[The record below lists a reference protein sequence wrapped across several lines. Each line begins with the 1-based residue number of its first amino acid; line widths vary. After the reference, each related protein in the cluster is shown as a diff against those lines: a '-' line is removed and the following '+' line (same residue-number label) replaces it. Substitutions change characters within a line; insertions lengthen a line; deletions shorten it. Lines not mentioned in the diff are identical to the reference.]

1 MVAHEVLVYWIWQ
14 ENMHFRLNK
23 EHKRDVALGI
33 DLGASQIKAAVV
45 RRQKDKL
52 ELVEYAVRTLPPG
65 LAKAY
70 KGPEFAAEL
79 QQLVDGLKTSERH
92 AFVTISCSSA
102 MVCQAEFPPVPL
114 ADIKSALKLNSAGY
128 LRRDFSAYYLDV
140 FELKKGTEETKG
152 KAKGKDKNSDT
163 AKDSAKTNAKDSAKN
178 KDSAKSSVLVSG
190 ATKEE
195 VDACRDALVAAKI
208 KPEVIELTAISVIN
222 AFQVGHPHGKDEVV
236 VLIDIGARMTSI
248 NFLFEGMPLITRIMH
263 FGGAQLSDYI
273 SQVLVLKPDEAE
285 EEKRKMSGPIQ
296 ELVKTAISPLARE
309 IRSSIDFFER
319 QNDLHVS
326 QIYACGGS
334 AASPQILAI
343 LGEAVGTHVECWNLI
358 ESLDISHFNG
368 ETQRV
373 LALGPSLAAVVGAVI
388 PRLS

>member
-1 MVAHEVLVYWIWQ
+1 MLFQ
-14 ENMHFRLNK
+14 RNK
-23 EHKRDVALGI
+23 QHKRDVALGI
-33 DLGASQIKAAVV
+33 DRGASQIKAAVV

-52 ELVEYAVRTLPPG
+52 ELVEYAVRPLPPG

-114 ADIKSALKLNSAGY
+114 AEIKSALKLNSAGY

-152 KAKGKDKNSDT
+152 KAKSKDKNSDP
-163 AKDSAKTNAKDSAKN
+163 AKDSAKTNGTAN
-178 KDSAKSSVLVSG
+178 TKDSAKSSVLVGG

-222 AFQVGHPHGKDEVV
+222 AFQVGHPQGKNEVV

-319 QNDLHVS
+319 QHDLHVS

-334 AASPQILAI
+334 ASSPQILAI

-358 ESLDISHFNG
+358 ESLDVSHFNG

-388 PRLS
+388 PRLL

>member
-1 MVAHEVLVYWIWQ
+1 
-14 ENMHFRLNK
+14 MHFRRNK
-23 EHKRDVALGI
+23 KHKRDVALGI

-45 RRQKDKL
+45 RRLKDKL
-52 ELVEYAVRTLPPG
+52 ELVEYAVRSLPPG
-65 LAKAY
+65 LTKAY

-114 ADIKSALKLNSAGY
+114 AEIKSALKLNSSGY
-128 LRRDFSAYYLDV
+128 LRRDFSAYYLDA
-140 FELKKGTEETKG
+140 FELKKGTEETKF
-152 KAKGKDKNSDT
+152 KAKSKDKVPDKDKDSDKAKDAANAKDAPK
-163 AKDSAKTNAKDSAKN
+163 AKDSTKT
-178 KDSAKSSVLVSG
+178 SVLVGG

-208 KPEVIELTAISVIN
+208 KPEVIELTAVSVVN
-222 AFQVGHPHGKDEVV
+222 AFQVGRPQSQNEVV

-248 NFLFEGMPLITRIMH
+248 NFLLDGMPLITRIMH

-273 SQVLVLKPDEAE
+273 SQVLVLKLDEAE

-319 QNDLHVS
+319 QHDLHVS

-334 AASPQILAI
+334 AGSPQILAI

-358 ESLDISHFNG
+358 ESLDVSHFNG

-373 LALGPSLAAVVGAVI
+373 LALGPSLAAAVGAVV

>member
-1 MVAHEVLVYWIWQ
+1 ML
-14 ENMHFRLNK
+14 FRRNK
-23 EHKRDVALGI
+23 QHNKCDVALGI

-52 ELVEYAVRTLPPG
+52 ELVEYGVRSLPVG

-102 MVCQAEFPPVPL
+102 MVCQAEFPAAPL
-114 ADIKSALKLNSAGY
+114 AEIKTALKLNSSGY
-128 LRRDFSAYYLDV
+128 LRRDFSTYYLDV
-140 FELKKGTEETKG
+140 FELKKGAEETKG
-152 KAKGKDKNSDT
+152 KAKAKDKDSDKT
-163 AKDSAKTNAKDSAKN
+163 KDPANVKDAAKAKDSAKT
-178 KDSAKSSVLVSG
+178 SVLVGG
-190 ATKEE
+190 ATREE
-195 VDACRDALVAAKI
+195 VDACREALVAAKI
-208 KPEVIELTAISVIN
+208 KPEVIELTAVSVIN
-222 AFQVGHPHGKDEVV
+222 AFQVGHPQGKNEVV

-248 NFLFEGMPLITRIMH
+248 NFLLDGMPLITRIMH
-263 FGGAQLSDYI
+263 FGGVQLSDYI
-273 SQVLVLKPDEAE
+273 SQVLVLKPNEAE
-285 EEKRKMSGPIQ
+285 DEKRKMSGPIQ

-319 QNDLHVS
+319 QHDLHVS

-334 AASPQILAI
+334 ASSPQILAI

-358 ESLDISHFNG
+358 ETLDVSHFNG

-373 LALGPSLAAVVGAVI
+373 LALGPSLAAAVGAVV
-388 PRLS
+388 PQLS

>member
-1 MVAHEVLVYWIWQ
+1 
-14 ENMHFRLNK
+14 MHFRRNK
-23 EHKRDVALGI
+23 KHKRDIALGI

-52 ELVEYAVRTLPPG
+52 ELVEYAVRSLPPG
-65 LAKAY
+65 LTKAY

-102 MVCQAEFPPVPL
+102 MVCHAEFPPVPM
-114 ADIKSALKLNSAGY
+114 AEIKSALKLNSAGY

-140 FELKKGTEETKG
+140 FELKKGTEEIKE
-152 KAKGKDKNSDT
+152 KAKSKDKVPDKT
-163 AKDSAKTNAKDSAKN
+163 KDADKAKDATNAKDAPKA
-178 KDSAKSSVLVSG
+178 KDSTKTSVLVGG

-208 KPEVIELTAISVIN
+208 RPEVIELTAVSVVN
-222 AFQVGHPHGKDEVV
+222 AFQVGRPQSQNEVV

-248 NFLFEGMPLITRIMH
+248 NFLLDGMPIITRIMH

-273 SQVLVLKPDEAE
+273 SQVLVLKLDEAE

-296 ELVKTAISPLARE
+296 ELVKAAISPLARE

-319 QNDLHVS
+319 QHDLHVS

-334 AASPQILAI
+334 ATSPQILTI

-358 ESLDISHFNG
+358 EGMDVSHFNG

-373 LALGPSLAAVVGAVI
+373 LALGPSLAAAVGAVVS
-388 PRLS
+388 RLS

>member
-1 MVAHEVLVYWIWQ
+1 M
-14 ENMHFRLNK
+14 NFRGNK
-23 EHKRDVALGI
+23 KHKRDVALGI

-79 QQLVDGLKTSERH
+79 QQLVDGLKTSERR

-102 MVCQAEFPPVPL
+102 MVCQAEFPPSPL
-114 ADIKSALKLNSAGY
+114 AEIKSALKLNSAGY

-140 FELKKGTEETKG
+140 FELKKGIEEPKG
-152 KAKGKDKNSDT
+152 KAKTKDNGTDK
-163 AKDSAKTNAKDSAKN
+163 AKDSTKTSI
-178 KDSAKSSVLVSG
+178 LVGG
-190 ATKEE
+190 ATREE
-195 VDACRDALVAAKI
+195 VDACRDALLAAKI
-208 KPEVIELTAISVIN
+208 KPEVIELTAVSVVN
-222 AFQVGHPHGKDEVV
+222 AFQVGRPQSPNEVV

-248 NFLFEGMPLITRIMH
+248 NFLLDGMPLITRIMH

-273 SQVLVLKPDEAE
+273 SQVLVLKLDEAE

-319 QNDLHVS
+319 QHDLHVS

-343 LGEAVGTHVECWNLI
+343 LGEAVGTHVECWNMI
-358 ESLDISHFNG
+358 ESLDVSHFNG

-373 LALGPSLAAVVGAVI
+373 LAIGPSLAAAVGAVV

>member
-1 MVAHEVLVYWIWQ
+1 
-14 ENMHFRLNK
+14 MHFRRNK
-23 EHKRDVALGI
+23 QHKRDMALGI

-65 LAKAY
+65 LTKAY

-114 ADIKSALKLNSAGY
+114 AEIKSALKLNSAGY

-152 KAKGKDKNSDT
+152 KAKSKDKNSDP
-163 AKDSAKTNAKDSAKN
+163 AKDSAKTNGTAN
-178 KDSAKSSVLVSG
+178 TKDSAKSSVLVGG

-222 AFQVGHPHGKDEVV
+222 AFQVGHPQGKNEVV

-319 QNDLHVS
+319 QNALHVI

-343 LGEAVGTHVECWNLI
+343 LGEAVGTHVECWNLV

-373 LALGPSLAAVVGAVI
+373 LALGPSLAAAVGAVI
-388 PRLS
+388 

>member
-1 MVAHEVLVYWIWQ
+1 MAHEVLVYWIWQ
-14 ENMHFRLNK
+14 ENMHFRRNNQ
-23 EHKRDVALGI
+23 HKRDVALGI

-45 RRQKDKL
+45 QRQKDKL

-65 LAKAY
+65 VVKAY

-114 ADIKSALKLNSAGY
+114 AEIKSALKLNSSGY

-140 FELKKGTEETKG
+140 FELKKGTEEPKG
-152 KAKGKDKNSDT
+152 KVKGKDKNSDP
-163 AKDSAKTNAKDSAKN
+163 AKDSAKTNAKDSAKT
-178 KDSAKSSVLVSG
+178 KDSAKSSVLVGG

-358 ESLDISHFNG
+358 ETLDISHFNG

-373 LALGPSLAAVVGAVI
+373 LALGPSLAAAIGAVI
-388 PRLS
+388 PHLS

>member
-1 MVAHEVLVYWIWQ
+1 MLFKRDKQ
-14 ENMHFRLNK
+14 
-23 EHKRDVALGI
+23 HKRDVALGI

-52 ELVEYAVRTLPPG
+52 ELVEYAVRSLPVG
-65 LAKAY
+65 IAKAY

-79 QQLVDGLKTSERH
+79 QRLVDGLKTSERH
-92 AFVTISCSSA
+92 AFVTISCGSA
-102 MVCQAEFPPVPL
+102 MVCQAEFPPAPL
-114 ADIKSALKLNSAGY
+114 AEIKSALKLNSTGY

-140 FELKKGTEETKG
+140 FELKKGTEELKG
-152 KAKGKDKNSDT
+152 KAKAKDKDKSSDP
-163 AKDSAKTNAKDSAKN
+163 AKDSAKANGAPNTKDAAKTKDSTKT
-178 KDSAKSSVLVSG
+178 SVLVGG
-190 ATKEE
+190 ATREE

-222 AFQVGHPHGKDEVV
+222 AFQVGHPQGKNEVV

-248 NFLFEGMPLITRIMH
+248 NFLLDGMPLITRIMH

-296 ELVKTAISPLARE
+296 ELMKTAISPLARE

-334 AASPQILAI
+334 ASSPQILAI

-358 ESLDISHFNG
+358 ESLDVSHFNG

-373 LALGPSLAAVVGAVI
+373 LALGPSLAAAVGAVI

>member
-1 MVAHEVLVYWIWQ
+1 
-14 ENMHFRLNK
+14 MHFRRNK
-23 EHKRDVALGI
+23 KHKRDVALGI

-52 ELVEYAVRTLPPG
+52 ELVEYAVRSLPPG

-114 ADIKSALKLNSAGY
+114 AEIKSALKLNSSGY

-140 FELKKGTEETKG
+140 FELKKGTEEPKG
-152 KAKGKDKNSDT
+152 KAKSKDKSPDKPKDSK
-163 AKDSAKTNAKDSAKN
+163 AKDSDKAKDAANAKDAPKV
-178 KDSAKSSVLVSG
+178 KDSTKTSVLVGG

-208 KPEVIELTAISVIN
+208 KPEVIELTAVSVVN
-222 AFQVGHPHGKDEVV
+222 AFQVGRPQSQNEVV

-248 NFLFEGMPLITRIMH
+248 NFLLDGMPLITRIMH
-263 FGGAQLSDYI
+263 FGGTQLSDYI
-273 SQVLVLKPDEAE
+273 SQVLVLKLDEAE

-319 QNDLHVS
+319 QHDLHVS

-358 ESLDISHFNG
+358 ESLDVSHFNG

-373 LALGPSLAAVVGAVI
+373 LALGPSLAAAVGAAV
-388 PRLS
+388 PHLS

>member
-1 MVAHEVLVYWIWQ
+1 ML
-14 ENMHFRLNK
+14 FRRNK
-23 EHKRDVALGI
+23 QRNKCDVALGI

-52 ELVEYAVRTLPPG
+52 ELVEYAVRSLPVGP
-65 LAKAY
+65 AKAY
-70 KGPEFAAEL
+70 KGPEFATEL

-102 MVCQAEFPPVPL
+102 MVCQAEFPAAPL
-114 ADIKSALKLNSAGY
+114 AEIKSALKLNSSGY

-140 FELKKGTEETKG
+140 FELKKGAEEAKG
-152 KAKGKDKNSDT
+152 KAKDKDK
-163 AKDSAKTNAKDSAKN
+163 AKDSAKT
-178 KDSAKSSVLVSG
+178 KDSAKSSVLVGG

-195 VDACRDALVAAKI
+195 VDACRDALEAAKI
-208 KPEVIELTAISVIN
+208 KPEVIELAAVSVIN
-222 AFQVGHPHGKDEVV
+222 AFQVGHPEIKDEVV
-236 VLIDIGARMTSI
+236 VLIDIGACMTSI
-248 NFLFEGMPLITRIMH
+248 NFLLNGVPLITRIMH

-273 SQVLVLKPDEAE
+273 GQVLVLKPNEAE
-285 EEKRKMSGPIQ
+285 DEKRKMSGPIQ

-319 QNDLHVS
+319 QHDLHVR

-334 AASPQILAI
+334 ASSPQILAI
-343 LGEAVGTHVECWNLI
+343 LGEAVGAHVECWNLI
-358 ESLDISHFNG
+358 ETFDVSHFNG

-373 LALGPSLAAVVGAVI
+373 LALGPSLAAAVGAVV
-388 PRLS
+388 PQLS

>member
-1 MVAHEVLVYWIWQ
+1 MF
-14 ENMHFRLNK
+14 FRRNK
-23 EHKRDVALGI
+23 QRNKCDVALGI

-52 ELVEYAVRTLPPG
+52 ELVEYAVRSLPAG
-65 LAKAY
+65 TAKAY

-102 MVCQAEFPPVPL
+102 MVCQAEFPAAPL
-114 ADIKSALKLNSAGY
+114 AEIKSALKLNSSGY

-140 FELKKGTEETKG
+140 FELKKGTEDTKS
-152 KAKGKDKNSDT
+152 KAKDKDKDKDSDK
-163 AKDSAKTNAKDSAKN
+163 AKDSAKTKDSAK
-178 KDSAKSSVLVSG
+178 ASVLVGG

-195 VDACRDALVAAKI
+195 VDACRDALEAAKI
-208 KPEVIELTAISVIN
+208 KPEVIELAAVSVIN
-222 AFQVGHPHGKDEVV
+222 AFQVGHPEIKDEVV

-248 NFLFEGMPLITRIMH
+248 NFLLNGVPLITRIMH

-273 SQVLVLKPDEAE
+273 GQVLVLKANEAE

-319 QNDLHVS
+319 QHDLHVR

-334 AASPQILAI
+334 ASSPQILAI
-343 LGEAVGTHVECWNLI
+343 LGEAVGAHVECWNLI
-358 ESLDISHFNG
+358 ETLDVSHFNG

-373 LALGPSLAAVVGAVI
+373 LALGPSLAAAVGAVV
-388 PRLS
+388 PQLS

>member
-1 MVAHEVLVYWIWQ
+1 
-14 ENMHFRLNK
+14 
-23 EHKRDVALGI
+23 
-33 DLGASQIKAAVV
+33 
-45 RRQKDKL
+45 
-52 ELVEYAVRTLPPG
+52 
-65 LAKAY
+65 
-70 KGPEFAAEL
+70 
-79 QQLVDGLKTSERH
+79 
-92 AFVTISCSSA
+92 

-114 ADIKSALKLNSAGY
+114 AEIKSALKLNSSGY

-140 FELKKGTEETKG
+140 FELKKGTEEPKG
-152 KAKGKDKNSDT
+152 KVKGKDKNSDP
-163 AKDSAKTNAKDSAKN
+163 AKDSAKTNAKDSAKT
-178 KDSAKSSVLVSG
+178 KDSAKSSVLVGG

-358 ESLDISHFNG
+358 ETLDISHFNG

-373 LALGPSLAAVVGAVI
+373 LALGPSLAAAIGAVI
-388 PRLS
+388 PHLS